1 MIQKALYFKSLLAI
15 SALAQDAL
23 QKVYYQGYGIEKLN
37 GPSYFKIGR
46 NQNVNNDK
54 TNLDQIQNVNE
65 NGHEYN
71 YCVLLRAR
79 FL

>member
-46 NQNVNNDK
+46 TQNSKND
-54 TNLDQIQNVNE
+54 LNE